1 MKLKIFII
9 SIALISCVE
18 KNKVDACYCMQIL
31 LEKKLETKSHNDD
44 WKSCLSLSKEFN
56 FIQEMKNCKNYNNF
70 IEEKVEENLNNLIN
84 PPLEKNIIIENITE

>member
-18 KNKVDACYCMQIL
+18 KNEIDACYCMQIL
-31 LEKKLETKSHNDD
+31 LENKLETKSYNKN
-44 WKSCLSLSKEFN
+44 WTSCLSLSKEFN
-56 FIQEMKNCKNYNNF
+56 FVQKMKNCENYNNF
-70 IEEKVEENLNNLIN
+70 IEEKVEEYLNNLIN